1 MTMRLA
7 GTVLLCAFCSPLAM
21 RAQDADPNLLR
32 EVSAVR
38 AELARNLAV
47 LHQYTW
53 TAVTEVSVK
62 GEVKSSKTFKC
73 RYDRNGDLLRMLT
86 ETGKEM
92 QVANGVSK
100 RPTVRG
106 KAEMQDYIERAM
118 TRMYKYVP
126 PDPEQINFLL
136 KNGNASLGASRGTT
150 SEVRFRNYFDD
161 GDILVFTYDSASK
174 SLLHVRIAS
183 TLGTPKDP
191 VTLEAEFETLP
202 EGINHVSSAT
212 LNATAK
218 KVQIKL
224 RNFMYEKVAD

>member
-1 MTMRLA
+1 MRLA
-7 GTVLLCAFCSPLAM
+7 RTLLLCGFCLPCAM
-21 RAQDADPNLLR
+21 RAQQPDPNLVR

-38 AELARNLAV
+38 TELGRNLAA
-47 LHQYTW
+47 LQHFTW
-53 TAVTEVSVK
+53 SAIIEVSVK
-62 GEVKSSKTFKC
+62 GDVESAKTYKC
-73 RYDRNGDLLRMLT
+73 RYSPNGELLRMLA

-100 RPTVRG
+100 RPRVRS
-106 KAEMQDYIERAM
+106 KADMQDYIERAM
-118 TRMYKYVP
+118 TRIYKYVP
-126 PDPEQINFLL
+126 PDPEQIDFLL
-136 KNGNASLGASRGTT
+136 KNGNASLGASRGST

-161 GDILVFTYDSASK
+161 GDILVFTYNSASK
-174 SLLHVRIAS
+174 SLLSVSVAS

-191 VTLEAEFETLP
+191 VTLEAQFEALP

-212 LNATAK
+212 LNAPAK